1 MHKICQEEKEKRPD
15 LYALAMGYSGQ
26 LKSRKPYM
34 IPENEFHHKDP
45 PPRNAVARVQ
55 NGPGGG
61 PSSSSIGSVSKSD
74 ESSTEDTGML
84 IICMNL

>member
-1 MHKICQEEKEKRPD
+1 
-15 LYALAMGYSGQ
+15 
-26 LKSRKPYM
+26 M

-45 PPRNAVARVQ
+45 PPRNAVASVQ

-84 IICMNL
+84 ICTNL

>member
-1 MHKICQEEKEKRPD
+1 
-15 LYALAMGYSGQ
+15 
-26 LKSRKPYM
+26 M

-45 PPRNAVARVQ
+45 PPRNAVASVQ

-61 PSSSSIGSVSKSD
+61 PSSSIGSMSKSD

-84 IICMNL
+84 ICMNL

>member
-1 MHKICQEEKEKRPD
+1 
-15 LYALAMGYSGQ
+15 
-26 LKSRKPYM
+26 M
-34 IPENEFHHKDP
+34 IPENEFHNKDT
-45 PPRNAVARVQ
+45 PPRTPVASEQ

-84 IICMNL
+84 ICMNL